1 MSGAPRKPD
10 TMLETH
16 DRLRGEGFGIVS
28 LISAR
33 RVMESR
39 AYFTQWLTARQR
51 SIVVAPDLSISSG
64 LAAYR
69 YRAGRGWQ
77 QGPIARFGQS
87 RTPALLFSGP
97 LRESFAIAAEFA
109 AQFPTVPVVVPS
121 STDAVLDTLL
131 DQTTPTLL
139 VKTALQGLV
148 SVEPE
153 EEKILDTVV
162 KARQLAP
169 LLRSPY
175 EGLVYY
181 MLEARK
187 ETRGRFRTNQRV
199 AKVMGRGSHE
209 IDLVAEDVRLV
220 IEIDGEQHRTLMQT
234 RRDMDKQ
241 RELEQLGYRV
251 RRFSAVQ
258 VAKNPVGV
266 WKLIWEQLQLTPALT

>member
-1 MSGAPRKPD
+1 MSVAPRKPD

-77 QGPIARFGQS
+77 QGTIARSERS
-87 RTPALLFSGP
+87 RTPALLYSGP
-97 LRESFAIAAEFA
+97 LRESLAIAAEFA
-109 AQFPTVPVVVPS
+109 AQFPTIPVVIPA

-131 DQTTPTLL
+131 DQTTPTPL

-148 SVEPE
+148 SIEPE

-162 KARQLAP
+162 NARQLAP
-169 LLRSPY
+169 LLRSP
-175 EGLVYY
+175 
-181 MLEARK
+181 
-187 ETRGRFRTNQRV
+187 
-199 AKVMGRGSHE
+199 
-209 IDLVAEDVRLV
+209 
-220 IEIDGEQHRTLMQT
+220 
-234 RRDMDKQ
+234 
-241 RELEQLGYRV
+241 
-251 RRFSAVQ
+251 
-258 VAKNPVGV
+258 
-266 WKLIWEQLQLTPALT
+266 